1 MQINTKQHVPF
12 FTKFLTFLLLL
23 SGILQTYL
31 LTFDRSVTDILSIL
45 AVIISIILYKK
56 INYKE
61 VPKYFNLF
69 FIVWG
74 ISIILHALFEGPK
87 ALSSIFNVSYRYLL
101 YTMLFL
107 AIDFDYLVK
116 WYKRIAIICI
126 AFFFIQEIMFY
137 TTGIRILGVI
147 TSLPLT
153 ISHTVDD
160 IDAWASGVELGK
172 RSSSFF
178 SEPAHFAQFLIPLLI
193 IELFYDKK
201 RNHYLFAT
209 LIFLVLLLLQSGNA
223 LLCSVPVILMFFFK
237 LLKGGKKITN
247 MLLVFLFVLIGAFAM
262 SYYLSSA
269 SGQNVMERQDE
280 MKNTRFSA
288 SSGFIRIYRG
298 WYVIDD
304 LNIFD
309 KFIGVNYK
317 ESIQQYIRQSKV
329 YWAFDKEDLY
339 FNTIQNVVLRT
350 GYIGSL
356 FFLLMLCNLW
366 RRNSWA
372 GKTTLLSLLVMS
384 FISANYFTMTM
395 AIYMVVIYK
404 LQRKNILER
413 NNQVLLNPI
422 KQNLI

>member
-1 MQINTKQHVPF
+1 MQINTQQNVPF

-31 LTFDRSVTDILSIL
+31 LAFDKSVADVLSIL
-45 AVIISIILYKK
+45 AVIIFVILYKK

-69 FIVWG
+69 FIALG
-74 ISIILHALFEGPK
+74 ISIILHVFIEGPK
-87 ALSSIFNVSYRYLL
+87 ALSSVLNLSFRYLL

-137 TTGIRILGVI
+137 TTGMRILGVI

-153 ISHTVDD
+153 ISHTVDN
-160 IDAWASGVELGK
+160 IDTWASGVELGK

-201 RNHYLFAT
+201 KNHYLFAA

-223 LLCSVPVILMFFFK
+223 LLCSVPVVLMFFFK
-237 LLKGGKKITN
+237 LLKGKKIIN
-247 MLLVFLFVLIGAFAM
+247 MLLVLLFVIIGAFTM
-262 SYYLSSA
+262 SYYLSLDA
-269 SGQNVMERQDE
+269 GQNVMERQDE
-280 MKNTRFSA
+280 MKNTSFSA
-288 SSGFIRIYRG
+288 SSGFVRIYRG
-298 WYVIDD
+298 WYVIDELD
-304 LNIFD
+304 TFD
-309 KFIGVNYK
+309 KFVGVNYE
-317 ESIQQYIRQSKV
+317 ESIQQYIQQSKV
-329 YWAFDKEDLY
+329 YWAFGKNDLY

-356 FFLLMLCNLW
+356 IFLLMLCNLW
-366 RRNSWA
+366 RRNSRA

-404 LQRKNILER
+404 LQRKNISEH
-413 NNQVLLNPI
+413 NNKILLN
-422 KQNLI
+422 QNTQV

>member
-1 MQINTKQHVPF
+1 MQINTKQNVPF
-12 FTKFLTFLLLL
+12 LTKFLTFLLLL

-31 LTFDRSVTDILSIL
+31 LAFDWSVTDVLSIL
-45 AVIISIILYKK
+45 AVIIFIILYKK

-74 ISIILHALFEGPK
+74 ISIILHVFLEGPK
-87 ALSSIFNVSYRYLL
+87 ALYSIFNISFRYIL

-137 TTGIRILGVI
+137 TTGMRILGVI

-160 IDAWASGVELGK
+160 IDAWASGAELGK

-201 RNHYLFAT
+201 KHHYLFAA

-223 LLCSVPVILMFFFK
+223 LLCSVPVVLMFFIK
-237 LLKGGKKITN
+237 LLKGRKKIIN
-247 MLLVFLFVLIGAFAM
+247 MLLVLLFVIVGAFTM
-262 SYYLSSA
+262 SYYLSSDA
-269 SGQNVMERQDE
+269 GQNVMERQDE
-280 MKNTRFSA
+280 IKNTRYSA
-288 SSGFIRIYRG
+288 SSGFVRIYRG
-298 WYVIDD
+298 WYVIDELD
-304 LNIFD
+304 TFD

-317 ESIQQYIRQSKV
+317 ESIQQYIQQSKV
-329 YWAFDKEDLY
+329 YWAFGKNDLY

-356 FFLLMLCNLW
+356 IFLLMLCNLW
-366 RRNSWA
+366 KRNSWA
-372 GKTTLLSLLVMS
+372 GRTTLLSLLVIS

-404 LQRKNILER
+404 LQRQNILEH
-413 NNQVLLNPI
+413 NNQVLLN
-422 KQNLI
+422 QNTQV